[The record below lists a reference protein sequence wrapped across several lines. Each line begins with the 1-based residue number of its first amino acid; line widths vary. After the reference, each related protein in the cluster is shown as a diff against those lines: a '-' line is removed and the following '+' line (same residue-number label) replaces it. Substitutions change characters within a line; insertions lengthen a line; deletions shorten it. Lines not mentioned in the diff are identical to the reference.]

1 MKPMKHFSRFA
12 FLRHLP
18 SHLSTLLL
26 SATLGL
32 SVLGSGDT
40 IAAPKAQK
48 QAARSTKAVSTKAA
62 VAPCQNTPTPAVTAP
77 AQVVAPTQAP
87 APSVEAAQKQVF
99 AAVQATPKG
108 SRPDPQSY
116 ISFAYH
122 TRHIALFS
130 EGASKIAS
138 YFPSG
143 RLGHVSGT
151 FVMPKRE
158 ADRLIQAAAGDF
170 RQLEVSLGLSPNDL
184 GPRPVRIDIRS
195 PKNLRLPSGNEAG
208 ANEFWVPGGL
218 TSGGI
223 PEAVIDPVEPADY
236 QAEYLSGK

>member
-1 MKPMKHFSRFA
+1 MKCFRF
-12 FLRHLP
+12 LHHLP
-18 SHLSTLLL
+18 AILLST
-26 SATLGL
+26 TLGL
-32 SVLGSGDT
+32 SAISGTDAL
-40 IAAPKAQK
+40 AAPAKGQK
-48 QAARSTKAVSTKAA
+48 QAARSHKATTLPCQMPVPAVMPPAPAAA
-62 VAPCQNTPTPAVTAP
+62 VAAP
-77 AQVVAPTQAP
+77 PVPPPVPG
-87 APSVEAAQKQVF
+87 VETAQKQVF
-99 AAVQATPKG
+99 AAVLATPKG
-108 SRPDPQSY
+108 SRPDPQTY

-122 TRHIALFS
+122 TRHLGLFS
-130 EGASKIAS
+130 EGASKITS

-143 RLGHVSGT
+143 RLGHASGT
-151 FVMPKRE
+151 FVMPKSE
-158 ADRLIQAAAGDF
+158 ADRLIQAAAGNF

-184 GPRPVRIDIRS
+184 GPRPVRIDIRN